1 MTLFGFSRIIAR
13 DFIFQVV
20 GTRRA
25 LALFLPCMVPA
36 ILLLFLRYLEPA
48 GPYPPDRAAWW
59 DFRWIDAAN
68 LLLQAVG
75 LWICFSL
82 SPLIVTETPAEGGLP
97 YLLTRPVPKP
107 LVFLPRLIA
116 AAGVAALALVAGQIL
131 AAAAAHGGD
140 WRELA
145 RTGPRR
151 SGLLHLAGTQALAAV
166 LYTAIGALLALV
178 TTRPLVWGMAYFFF
192 GETILAGT
200 HGILAKT
207 TLLFYLRS
215 LVARGFP
222 EIHEIL
228 QREMLFPTVTL
239 SRAAPA
245 GGAALVVGGVLL
257 ATAALGVWQ
266 FARREWTP
274 PVHDR

>member
-1 MTLFGFSRIIAR
+1 MSVPGTFRIVAR
-13 DFIFQVV
+13 DFLVQVI

-25 LALFLPCMVPA
+25 LAVFLPCAIPA
-36 ILLLFLRYLEPA
+36 LLILLLRYLEPP
-48 GPYPPDRAAWW
+48 GPYPPDRDAWW
-59 DFRWIDAAN
+59 DFRWLDAAN

-82 SPLIVTETPAEGGLP
+82 APLVVTEMPGEGGLP
-97 YLLTRPVPKP
+97 YLLTRPVGKI
-107 LVFLPRLIA
+107 LIFLPRLA
-116 AAGVAALALVAGQIL
+116 AAAALAGVALVLGQIL
-131 AAAAAHGGD
+131 AAAAVPSGD
-140 WRELA
+140 WRELVA
-145 RTGPRR
+145 AGPRR
-151 SGLLHLAGTQALAAV
+151 AGIVHLAGAQALAAV

-207 TLLFYLRS
+207 TLLFHVRS

-239 SRAAPA
+239 SRASAP
-245 GGAALVVGGVLL
+245 GTAALVTGGVLL
-257 ATAALGVWQ
+257 AAVILAAWQ
-266 FARREWTP
+266 FSRREWTP